1 MTPDARLRLLLLL
14 LLRALKLQ
22 LLLLLQILMRH
33 LTLMGGRRGLSG
45 SDVVPGVGR
54 RREAVTGAGILRLL
68 LRLARVRL
76 LEQSTADAAA
86 IQRQPRLLLLLYR
99 ISADARFCLLLQQ
112 VVKHRDLVLKLLIV
126 PQDLFLL
133 LGHLL
138 ADLPLLI

>member
-1 MTPDARLRLLLLL
+1 
-14 LLRALKLQ
+14 
-22 LLLLLQILMRH
+22 MRH

-54 RREAVTGAGILRLL
+54 RREAVTGAGVLRLL
-68 LRLARVRL
+68 LRLARVLL

-112 VVKHRDLVLKLLIV
+112 IVEHRDLVLKLLIV

-138 ADLPLLI
+138 ANLPLLIVVYNDLCVYT